1 VKEPL
6 ATNGESPE
14 VAREVLRV
22 DRLSPFLVVA
32 QLERRLNSIGI
43 SPIGAKVTTGVMPV
57 VDEL

>member
-1 VKEPL
+1 MKEPL

-32 QLERRLNSIGI
+32 QAGEAIEQHRDVAHWRKGDHRRDAG
-43 SPIGAKVTTGVMPV
+43 GR
-57 VDEL
+57 